1 MKMLVPK
8 NNNSPQLENI
18 FSPRSPVDFLGF
30 AVVGVIINLLSGGD
44 PLGFLGVAVLFI
56 YWFWLDYRRTKKLSQ
71 RLGLSFKSKE
81 PAKGAKGL
89 ILLLSPYSPRLESL
103 KDETRLKPLVQHI
116 INTPVEKLQL
126 ADFQSI
132 DLFNSNLV
140 PQIKAVEYHIKEG
153 NLRDVW
159 LISSKSYDL
168 VKGSEITAQ
177 ILSQYLSFEYGQRLE
192 VHTQGYCVEDW
203 NYKRLWEIG
212 DQIFRESDYKDE
224 AVVADITGGT
234 KMMTMALAMSCVSPK
249 RRMQYMDAQRDW
261 QGNPLPVGEIKPV
274 GIDVAPIIHGNGN

>member
-1 MKMLVPK
+1 MKMLEPK
-8 NNNSPQLENI
+8 DNNYPQLVNI
-18 FSPRSPVDFLGF
+18 FSPRSPLDFLGF
-30 AVVGVIINLLSGGD
+30 AVVGVIINLLSGGA
-44 PLGFLGVAVLFI
+44 PLGFLGVGVLFI
-56 YWFWLDYRRTKKLSQ
+56 YWFWLDRRKAKRLSQ
-71 RLGLSFKSKE
+71 QLGLSIESKE

-89 ILLLSPYSPRLESL
+89 ILLLSPYSPRLQSL
-103 KDETRLKPLVQHI
+103 KDEKQLKPLVQYI
-116 INTPVEKLQL
+116 LNTPVESLQL
-126 ADFQSI
+126 VDFQNI

-140 PQIKAVEYHIKEG
+140 PQIKAVEYHVQEG

-168 VKGSEITAQ
+168 VQGSEITAK
-177 ILSQYLSFEYGQRLE
+177 ILSRYLTFEYGQRLE
-192 VHTQGYCVEDW
+192 VHTQDYCVQDW

-224 AVVADITGGT
+224 ALVADITGGT

-261 QGNPLPVGEIKPV
+261 QGNPLPIGEIKPV

>member
-1 MKMLVPK
+1 MLEPK
-8 NNNSPQLENI
+8 QNNNSQLENI
-18 FSPRSPVDFLGF
+18 FSPRSPIDFLGF
-30 AVVGVIINLLSGGD
+30 AVVGVIINLLSGGQ
-44 PLGFLGVAVLFI
+44 PLGFLGVGVLFL
-56 YWFWLDYRRTKKLSQ
+56 YWFWMDYRRGKKLSKK
-71 RLGLSFKSKE
+71 LGLFFDSKE

-89 ILLLSPYSPRLESL
+89 ILLLSPYSPRQVSL
-103 KDETRLKPLVQHI
+103 KDEIQLKPLVEYI
-116 INTPVEKLQL
+116 LTTPVEKLQL

-132 DLFNSNLV
+132 DLFNSNLL
-140 PQIKAVEYHIKEG
+140 PQIKATEYHVKEG

-192 VHTQGYCVEDW
+192 VHTEGFSVEDW
-203 NYKRLWEIG
+203 NYKKLWQIA
-212 DQIFRESDYKDE
+212 DNIFRESDYKDE

-234 KMMTMALAMSCVSPK
+234 KMMTVALAMACALPK

-261 QGNPLPVGEIKPV
+261 QGHPLPVGEIKPV